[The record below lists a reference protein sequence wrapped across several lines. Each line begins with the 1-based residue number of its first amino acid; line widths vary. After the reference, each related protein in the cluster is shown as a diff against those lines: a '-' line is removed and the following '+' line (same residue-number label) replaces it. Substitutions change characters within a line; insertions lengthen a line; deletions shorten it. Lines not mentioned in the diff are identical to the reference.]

1 MLKLIA
7 KINEFLQAIYASVM
21 PGEHMRGGMSQMIQF
36 PQWLGKNSSTGK
48 HDMIIQ
54 ELQIHMRLQ

>member
-1 MLKLIA
+1 VIA
-7 KINEFLQAIYASVM
+7 KKKNDFFQAIYASVM

-48 HDMIIQ
+48 HDRILQ

>member
-1 MLKLIA
+1 M
-7 KINEFLQAIYASVM
+7 NFFQAIYASVM

-48 HDMIIQ
+48 HDRILQ